1 MNVATG
7 RSGLRHDVVK
17 LGEVELEL
25 FEGGSGQPLL
35 FLHGGNGPRPDAPF
49 LASLCEEFRVIAP
62 THPGFGASS
71 LPFWL
76 DSIDDFAHIHL
87 ELINRL
93 GLSDVVL
100 VGHSIGGWTAAEL
113 ATKTTS
119 SIDRVVLIAPVG
131 IKVGPV
137 DRLDIPDIFAMP
149 QQELQRLLYVEPEKW
164 QLDPAKLSDQEL
176 LAIARNRQ
184 TLALI
189 TWEPYMHNPKL
200 KHRLH
205 RVNVPTLFVRG
216 ASDGIV
222 SADYLARYAA
232 LIPQARI
239 KIVAQ
244 AGHLPQVEQP
254 AATAATVLQF
264 LQGEQAAETSGAR
277 R

>member
-25 FEGGSGQPLL
+25 FEGGGGQPLL

-149 QQELQRLLYVEPEKW
+149 QQELQRLLYV
-164 QLDPAKLSDQEL
+164 
-176 LAIARNRQ
+176 
-184 TLALI
+184 
-189 TWEPYMHNPKL
+189 
-200 KHRLH
+200 
-205 RVNVPTLFVRG
+205 
-216 ASDGIV
+216 
-222 SADYLARYAA
+222 
-232 LIPQARI
+232 
-239 KIVAQ
+239 
-244 AGHLPQVEQP
+244 
-254 AATAATVLQF
+254 
-264 LQGEQAAETSGAR
+264 
-277 R
+277 